1 MDTQVTALKTNTVT
15 NDKRYAFPFAAITV
29 LFFMWG
35 FMTVLNDILIPYL
48 KKLFVLNYVEA
59 TLVQFVFFGAYFI
72 GSLIYFL
79 ASLSVGDLIAR
90 IGYKNGII
98 SGLLLS
104 AFGCS
109 LFFPAA
115 GYHVYGLFLAAL
127 FCLGL
132 GFTMLQI
139 AANPYVAILGK
150 AEGASSRLNLA
161 QGFNSIGTTIA
172 PIVGARLIF
181 GGIHTQQLGAN
192 VLQGMYISFALVFVV
207 MAVIIKLIKLP
218 EFKSDDHIEKE
229 AGALR
234 YPNLV
239 MGIFAIFM
247 YVGGEV
253 SVGSLMINFL
263 KLPQIA
269 GYDEHTASHYL
280 SFYWGGVMIGRFL
293 GAISLNKKM
302 AAKSRF
308 LLMLAV
314 AITALVIIGLIADW
328 QTTAI
333 YSAILAVNLLAFY
346 LGRALPART
355 LGIFAVIIA
364 GLILAAVFGKG
375 VVAMWCLI
383 GVGLFNSIMW
393 SNIFTLAINGL
404 GRFTS
409 QGSSLLIMA
418 ILGAATVPVLQ
429 GAVADRAGL
438 QISFLVPFC
447 CYLYLMF
454 YGFVGYKAKTRA
466 V

>member
-1 MDTQVTALKTNTVT
+1 
-15 NDKRYAFPFAAITV
+15 
-29 LFFMWG
+29 
-35 FMTVLNDILIPYL
+35 
-48 KKLFVLNYVEA
+48 
-59 TLVQFVFFGAYFI
+59 
-72 GSLIYFL
+72 
-79 ASLSVGDLIAR
+79 
-90 IGYKNGII
+90 
-98 SGLLLS
+98 
-104 AFGCS
+104 
-109 LFFPAA
+109 
-115 GYHVYGLFLAAL
+115 
-127 FCLGL
+127 
-132 GFTMLQI
+132 
-139 AANPYVAILGK
+139 
-150 AEGASSRLNLA
+150 
-161 QGFNSIGTTIA
+161 
-172 PIVGARLIF
+172 
-181 GGIHTQQLGAN
+181 
-192 VLQGMYISFALVFVV
+192 
-207 MAVIIKLIKLP
+207 
-218 EFKSDDHIEKE
+218 
-229 AGALR
+229 
-234 YPNLV
+234 
-239 MGIFAIFM
+239 
-247 YVGGEV
+247 
-253 SVGSLMINFL
+253 
-263 KLPQIA
+263 
-269 GYDEHTASHYL
+269 
-280 SFYWGGVMIGRFL
+280 
-293 GAISLNKKM
+293 M

-375 VVAMWCLI
+375 AVAMWCLI

-454 YGFVGYKAKTRA
+454 YGFVGYKAKTRT